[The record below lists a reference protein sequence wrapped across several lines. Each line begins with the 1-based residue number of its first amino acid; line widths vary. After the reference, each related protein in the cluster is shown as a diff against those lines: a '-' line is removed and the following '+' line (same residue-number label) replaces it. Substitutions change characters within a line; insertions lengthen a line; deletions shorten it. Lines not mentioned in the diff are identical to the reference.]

1 MERSP
6 GGAGRAGTVA
16 ALRRRLATLAWIALA
31 ASAAAATPPVDTSPV
46 PFADSG
52 STLPEGW
59 ANGAFMEIF
68 VRGFQDSDGDGIGD
82 LRGLIS
88 RLDDLRDLGI
98 KGLWL
103 MPVTGSQ
110 DGDHGYTVTDYRNID
125 PAYGTLADFD
135 ELLRQAHARGIGV
148 IVDYVINHSGTQHP
162 IFIES
167 ASAKAGPFRDWYL
180 WREQPEA
187 GWVNRYDPKWQ
198 PWHQTSTGY
207 FFGGF
212 WRDMPDWNLRNPK
225 VVAWHHDNLR
235 FWLNRGV
242 DGVRFD
248 AVGNLFETDG
258 THWLNQP
265 ENFPFMADVH
275 KLVQA
280 YRNRF
285 MVCEGPSFDHL
296 GFAAVCGSTFAFEHN
311 QRIVAAAGGD
321 VAAVKAVADYFLN
334 APASMSTL
342 LSNHDEFSGRRMADQ
357 FGGDT
362 PAYRLAAATYLLM
375 PGTPFI
381 YYGEEIGMAGGAGLS
396 GDPELRSPLSW
407 TADPVGAG
415 FTTGKP
421 FRALATNVKTAN
433 VAAQKADPASL
444 RNFYRALLALRNANP
459 SIARGSYERP
469 QAEGA
474 ALVFQRRFGDDR
486 TVVAINYGKQASTLA
501 VGDLPA
507 GAALAA
513 LYPPPAAGAP
523 ALAVAADGK
532 ARIDLAPQSLRVWK
546 VSR

>member
-1 MERSP
+1 
-6 GGAGRAGTVA
+6 
-16 ALRRRLATLAWIALA
+16 
-31 ASAAAATPPVDTSPV
+31 
-46 PFADSG
+46 
-52 STLPEGW
+52 
-59 ANGAFMEIF
+59 
-68 VRGFQDSDGDGIGD
+68 
-82 LRGLIS
+82 
-88 RLDDLRDLGI
+88 
-98 KGLWL
+98 
-103 MPVTGSQ
+103 
-110 DGDHGYTVTDYRNID
+110 
-125 PAYGTLADFD
+125 
-135 ELLRQAHARGIGV
+135 
-148 IVDYVINHSGTQHP
+148 
-162 IFIES
+162 
-167 ASAKAGPFRDWYL
+167 
-180 WREQPEA
+180 
-187 GWVNRYDPKWQ
+187 
-198 PWHQTSTGY
+198 
-207 FFGGF
+207 
-212 WRDMPDWNLRNPK
+212 
-225 VVAWHHDNLR
+225 
-235 FWLNRGV
+235 
-242 DGVRFD
+242 
-248 AVGNLFETDG
+248 
-258 THWLNQP
+258 
-265 ENFPFMADVH
+265 
-275 KLVQA
+275 
-280 YRNRF
+280 
-285 MVCEGPSFDHL
+285 
-296 GFAAVCGSTFAFEHN
+296 
-311 QRIVAAAGGD
+311 
-321 VAAVKAVADYFLN
+321 
-334 APASMSTL
+334 MSTL

-357 FGGDT
+357 FGGET